1 MKSIGNKVL
10 AAMIAGAAFLQ
21 LSATAVFAADA
32 KTAKLRFVQSG
43 HTASSW
49 PVYVAQEKKILEK
62 NGIFLEV
69 IIIQG
74 ATNTTRAVL
83 SETVPIGR
91 INPDYVIGAIE
102 KGANVRILSGN
113 MEKIPYDFVSRPE
126 IKSGADLKGR
136 TIGVSTLTGGT
147 TNMIE
152 EVLEKAYKL
161 KEGDYKYLV
170 VGTSPERYA
179 ALKGGSVHATFM
191 GPPFNFRALQEGFN
205 KLITFHEILG
215 PIQFTVDFAH
225 MNYVKSHRDDLVRYL
240 KSMIEATQWL
250 YDRKNKEEALAI
262 HMKALKS
269 KRDSA
274 EQDYKYLVEEFQP
287 FPRGG
292 AVNKA
297 AMEKTLALRAK
308 EGIYKGKQVPPYTN
322 YIDNSLNEEAQK
334 LAGFK
339 N

>member
-1 MKSIGNKVL
+1 MHYRRITL
-10 AAMIAGAAFLQ
+10 AVFVFLLPTAFCL
-21 LSATAVFAADA
+21 LPTFLFAADT
-32 KTAKLRFVQSG
+32 KPSKVRFVQSG

-49 PVYVAQEKKILEK
+49 PVYVAQQRKMLEK
-62 NGIFLEV
+62 NGIDLEV

-83 SETVPIGR
+83 SETVPLGR
-91 INPDYVIGAIE
+91 INPDYVIGGIE
-102 KGANVRILSGN
+102 RGANVRIISGN
-113 MEKIPYDFVSRPE
+113 MEKIPYDFVARPE
-126 IKSGADLKGR
+126 IKSGADLKGKI
-136 TIGVSTLTGGT
+136 IGVSTLTGGT

-152 EVLEKAYKL
+152 EVLLKAYQL
-161 KEGDYKYLV
+161 KEGDYRYLV

-191 GPPFNFRALQEGFN
+191 GPPFNFMALQDGFN

-225 MNYVKSHRDDLVRYL
+225 MNYVKSHRSEVVRYL

-250 YDRKNKEEALAI
+250 YDRKNKEDAIAI
-262 HMKALKS
+262 HMKVLKS

-292 AVNKA
+292 AVSKV
-297 AMEKTLALRAK
+297 AMEKTIELRAK
-308 EGIYKGKQVPPYTN
+308 EGTYKGKKVPAYTEFV
-322 YIDNSLNEEAQK
+322 DNSLIEEAQK

-339 N
+339 